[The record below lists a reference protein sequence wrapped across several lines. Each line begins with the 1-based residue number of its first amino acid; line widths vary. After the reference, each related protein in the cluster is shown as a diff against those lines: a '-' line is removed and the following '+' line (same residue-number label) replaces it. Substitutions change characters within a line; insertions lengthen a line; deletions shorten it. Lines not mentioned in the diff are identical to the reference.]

1 MFKGAKKE
9 DLRRIASE
17 LELCVSD
24 KLTVLDLMDLIK
36 NCDRYKNDPDSVH
49 ELANLIIE
57 ERKYDE
63 SQQLELEKIRK
74 KSKLDLEIARIRA
87 NDKDNN
93 TEVNCNDSFSVDS
106 LIKSIRTLTVKIPD
120 KPEGW
125 SFFFLS
131 LERAFA
137 AKSVTDKF
145 KPEILLNLLGEKAA
159 NIIIYLNDE
168 DLKNYDKIKSIIL
181 QEFEPTPQSCLEN
194 FKKATRQNCESH
206 VQFASRLTTN
216 WEYYL
221 KLRNVSNFEVLK
233 QLIVSDKIFSTLDK
247 ETASHISVRQADKWF
262 DPLTL
267 GKEIDLFYSSR
278 GKPLK
283 YKELGH
289 MQEVDEREER
299 GMYFIPHLGVYRSD
313 KKTSK
318 LRVVFNAS
326 SATTNGYSLNS
337 LQYNGGVAQNDLFSI
352 MVRFRKHI
360 FAFIADVQKMYRMIW
375 INPDQRKLQRIL
387 WRENMDEPI
396 KTFEL
401 STVTYGT
408 TSAPFLATRTLKQLA
423 LDEAGNF
430 PLGSS
435 VVMSDMYIDDV
446 LTGAETLL
454 EAKELKNQ
462 LINIF
467 AKGGMVLHK
476 WCGNN
481 TELIEVSENYDFSDS
496 SEIKVLGVY
505 WNPKHDCFSFRVKID
520 LHELNTKRDVLSTI
534 ARIYDPLGLLGPVV
548 AKAKFFLQKLW
559 MLKIDWTD
567 LLPDTINR
575 EWRQFVESLQV
586 VNDININRCIVV
598 EQPEVIELHGFSD
611 ASQSAYGAVVYC
623 KSITSDGKMLVHLI
637 ASKSRVAPTKQ
648 TTIPRLE
655 LCAAVLLAKLVH
667 RVKQALKLNV
677 TNTFLWSD
685 SMIVLS
691 WIRKESYQLKTF
703 VANRIATIQ
712 EMTSSEQWRYVA
724 TEDNPADFVSR
735 GMDSLKLKTCELW
748 WNGPKF
754 LMSNQYPQRQI
765 PVAVIKDPGELKNCS
780 DFSNF
785 FLDSATN
792 SFVNNLLNLSND
804 YFKIIRV
811 LSFICR
817 FVYNCKSKES
827 KGIGPLDLG
836 ELKKTEQLLLKLVQK
851 EEFKVEMNGIQN
863 SVMVSSNS
871 RVKTLNPFIDSE
883 GILRVGGRLR
893 NSDINYNQK
902 FPILLPSKHKLTYLI
917 VEYFHK
923 KFLHSG
929 PQSLLYQIRQNIWIL
944 NGRNICRKVVL
955 NCVNCCKANP
965 TCTDQIMADLPKD
978 RVIKNY
984 PFNVSAVH
992 LDIVTDLTSNAFI
1005 ATLKRFIFRRG
1016 RSITSIV
1023 EPDLTNLNENRLDN
1037 WQKITKI
1044 IQLIWKRWSVDY
1056 LNSLQ
1061 QRNKWHFEKKNAK
1074 IGDMVIIKEDNL
1086 PSCQWSLGRINNIYP
1101 GKDSKVRVVEVKTT
1115 RGCFKDERNSKPI
1128 IEFVGL
1134 RAKMYSML
1142 TPDSEKKTA
1151 KGASKVVIQQ
1161 KLKHSNYLQCL
1172 KECKSTKENMFLIK
1186 SENHDIY
1193 TIKRNK
1199 TALLS
1204 FDDKRYILDDNIGTF
1219 AYGHYKINEN
1229 SI

>member
-1 MFKGAKKE
+1 
-9 DLRRIASE
+9 
-17 LELCVSD
+17 
-24 KLTVLDLMDLIK
+24 
-36 NCDRYKNDPDSVH
+36 
-49 ELANLIIE
+49 
-57 ERKYDE
+57 
-63 SQQLELEKIRK
+63 
-74 KSKLDLEIARIRA
+74 
-87 NDKDNN
+87 
-93 TEVNCNDSFSVDS
+93 
-106 LIKSIRTLTVKIPD
+106 
-120 KPEGW
+120 
-125 SFFFLS
+125 
-131 LERAFA
+131 
-137 AKSVTDKF
+137 
-145 KPEILLNLLGEKAA
+145 
-159 NIIIYLNDE
+159 
-168 DLKNYDKIKSIIL
+168 
-181 QEFEPTPQSCLEN
+181 
-194 FKKATRQNCESH
+194 
-206 VQFASRLTTN
+206 
-216 WEYYL
+216 
-221 KLRNVSNFEVLK
+221 
-233 QLIVSDKIFSTLDK
+233 
-247 ETASHISVRQADKWF
+247 
-262 DPLTL
+262 
-267 GKEIDLFYSSR
+267 
-278 GKPLK
+278 
-283 YKELGH
+283 
-289 MQEVDEREER
+289 
-299 GMYFIPHLGVYRSD
+299 
-313 KKTSK
+313 
-318 LRVVFNAS
+318 
-326 SATTNGYSLNS
+326 
-337 LQYNGGVAQNDLFSI
+337 
-352 MVRFRKHI
+352 
-360 FAFIADVQKMYRMIW
+360 
-375 INPDQRKLQRIL
+375 
-387 WRENMDEPI
+387 MDEPI

-423 LDEAGNF
+423 LVEAENF

-446 LTGAETLL
+446 LT
-454 EAKELKNQ
+454 
-462 LINIF
+462 
-467 AKGGMVLHK
+467 
-476 WCGNN
+476 
-481 TELIEVSENYDFSDS
+481 DS

-520 LHELNTKRDVLSTI
+520 LHELNTKQDVLSTI
-534 ARIYDPLGLLGPVV
+534 ARIYNPLGLLGPVV
-548 AKAKFFLQKLW
+548 AKAKIFLQKSR

-611 ASQSAYGAVVYC
+611 ASQSAYGAVVYS
-623 KSITSDGKMLVHLI
+623 KSITSDRKMLVHLI

-685 SMIVLS
+685 SVIVLS
-691 WIRKESYQLKTF
+691 WIRKESYQLKAF

-804 YFKIIRV
+804 YFKINRV

-827 KGIGPLDLG
+827 KRIGPLDLR
-836 ELKKTEQLLLKLVQK
+836 ELKKAEQLLLKLVQK

-863 SVMVSSNS
+863 SAMVPSNS

-893 NSDINYNQK
+893 NSDINYIQK
-902 FPILLPSKHKLTYLI
+902 FPILLPSKHILTYLI

-929 PQSLLYQIRQNIWIL
+929 PQSLLYQIRQNFWIL
-944 NGRNICRKVVL
+944 NGRNICRKVVH
-955 NCVNCCKANP
+955 NCVICCKANP

-984 PFNVSAVH
+984 PFNVS
-992 LDIVTDLTSNAFI
+992 
-1005 ATLKRFIFRRG
+1005 G

-1023 EPDLTNLNENRLDN
+1023 ELDLTDLNENRLDN
-1037 WQKITKI
+1037 WQKTTKI
-1044 IQLIWKRWSVDY
+1044 VQLIWKRWSVDY

-1101 GKDSKVRVVEVKTT
+1101 GKDSKRTVTFSFRNEFHSFRTILDRVLGARAAGVHYRFISVWTLVPVRLGKQLSDHSTV
-1115 RGCFKDERNSKPI
+1115 DEMASEAADCRHTYTMANCPQRRLEKPG
-1128 IEFVGL
+1128 E
-1134 RAKMYSML
+1134 
-1142 TPDSEKKTA
+1142 EKKEKTRA
-1151 KGASKVVIQQ
+1151 GRFRKRRGESQSFLFRDADQESK
-1161 KLKHSNYLQCL
+1161 
-1172 KECKSTKENMFLIK
+1172 TRM
-1186 SENHDIY
+1186 
-1193 TIKRNK
+1193 RNN
-1199 TALLS
+1199 AL
-1204 FDDKRYILDDNIGTF
+1204 RTRPRQ
-1219 AYGHYKINEN
+1219 AVE
-1229 SI
+1229 

>member
-24 KLTVLDLMDLIK
+24 KLTVLDFMDLIK

-63 SQQLELEKIRK
+63 SQQLELEKIRE

-125 SFFFLS
+125 SFFFIIRTCICS
-131 LERAFA
+131 Q
-137 AKSVTDKF
+137 SVTDKF

-278 GKPLK
+278 GKPLMPRITDMIPSQPFNVSLGNFSREK
-283 YKELGH
+283 LADENFNIPGNIDLLLGAEIFYEILLPGQTNLLNTKLIFQNTVFGYIASGSIPVSSENKPHCGLIKDNVDLEETMRRFWEIENVEPETIKNKETII
-289 MQEVDEREER
+289 
-299 GMYFIPHLGVYRSD
+299 Y
-313 KKTSK
+313 
-318 LRVVFNAS
+318 
-326 SATTNGYSLNS
+326 
-337 LQYNGGVAQNDLFSI
+337 
-352 MVRFRKHI
+352 
-360 FAFIADVQKMYRMIW
+360 
-375 INPDQRKLQRIL
+375 QRKLQRIL

-408 TSAPFLATRTLKQLA
+408 TSAPYLATRTLKQLA

-467 AKGGMVLHK
+467 AKG
-476 WCGNN
+476 
-481 TELIEVSENYDFSDS
+481 DS

-534 ARIYDPLGLLGPVV
+534 ARIYDPLGLIGPVV
-548 AKAKFFLQKLW
+548 AKAKIFLQKLW

-677 TNTFLWSD
+677 TNTFFWSD

-785 FLDSATN
+785 FL
-792 SFVNNLLNLSND
+792 
-804 YFKIIRV
+804 I
-811 LSFICR
+811 
-817 FVYNCKSKES
+817 
-827 KGIGPLDLG
+827 
-836 ELKKTEQLLLKLVQK
+836 LLL
-851 EEFKVEMNGIQN
+851 
-863 SVMVSSNS
+863 
-871 RVKTLNPFIDSE
+871 TL
-883 GILRVGGRLR
+883 L
-893 NSDINYNQK
+893 
-902 FPILLPSKHKLTYLI
+902 
-917 VEYFHK
+917 
-923 KFLHSG
+923 
-929 PQSLLYQIRQNIWIL
+929 
-944 NGRNICRKVVL
+944 
-955 NCVNCCKANP
+955 
-965 TCTDQIMADLPKD
+965 
-978 RVIKNY
+978 
-984 PFNVSAVH
+984 
-992 LDIVTDLTSNAFI
+992 
-1005 ATLKRFIFRRG
+1005 
-1016 RSITSIV
+1016 
-1023 EPDLTNLNENRLDN
+1023 
-1037 WQKITKI
+1037 
-1044 IQLIWKRWSVDY
+1044 
-1056 LNSLQ
+1056 
-1061 QRNKWHFEKKNAK
+1061 
-1074 IGDMVIIKEDNL
+1074 
-1086 PSCQWSLGRINNIYP
+1086 
-1101 GKDSKVRVVEVKTT
+1101 
-1115 RGCFKDERNSKPI
+1115 
-1128 IEFVGL
+1128 
-1134 RAKMYSML
+1134 
-1142 TPDSEKKTA
+1142 
-1151 KGASKVVIQQ
+1151 
-1161 KLKHSNYLQCL
+1161 
-1172 KECKSTKENMFLIK
+1172 
-1186 SENHDIY
+1186 
-1193 TIKRNK
+1193 
-1199 TALLS
+1199 
-1204 FDDKRYILDDNIGTF
+1204 
-1219 AYGHYKINEN
+1219 
-1229 SI
+1229 

>member
-1 MFKGAKKE
+1 
-9 DLRRIASE
+9 
-17 LELCVSD
+17 
-24 KLTVLDLMDLIK
+24 
-36 NCDRYKNDPDSVH
+36 
-49 ELANLIIE
+49 
-57 ERKYDE
+57 
-63 SQQLELEKIRK
+63 
-74 KSKLDLEIARIRA
+74 
-87 NDKDNN
+87 
-93 TEVNCNDSFSVDS
+93 
-106 LIKSIRTLTVKIPD
+106 
-120 KPEGW
+120 
-125 SFFFLS
+125 
-131 LERAFA
+131 
-137 AKSVTDKF
+137 
-145 KPEILLNLLGEKAA
+145 
-159 NIIIYLNDE
+159 
-168 DLKNYDKIKSIIL
+168 
-181 QEFEPTPQSCLEN
+181 
-194 FKKATRQNCESH
+194 
-206 VQFASRLTTN
+206 
-216 WEYYL
+216 
-221 KLRNVSNFEVLK
+221 
-233 QLIVSDKIFSTLDK
+233 
-247 ETASHISVRQADKWF
+247 
-262 DPLTL
+262 
-267 GKEIDLFYSSR
+267 
-278 GKPLK
+278 
-283 YKELGH
+283 
-289 MQEVDEREER
+289 
-299 GMYFIPHLGVYRSD
+299 
-313 KKTSK
+313 
-318 LRVVFNAS
+318 
-326 SATTNGYSLNS
+326 
-337 LQYNGGVAQNDLFSI
+337 
-352 MVRFRKHI
+352 
-360 FAFIADVQKMYRMIW
+360 MIW

-467 AKGGMVLHK
+467 AKG
-476 WCGNN
+476 
-481 TELIEVSENYDFSDS
+481 DS

-548 AKAKFFLQKLW
+548 AKAKIFLQKLW

-765 PVAVIKDPGELKNCS
+765 PVAVIKDPG
-780 DFSNF
+780 
-785 FLDSATN
+785 
-792 SFVNNLLNLSND
+792 
-804 YFKIIRV
+804 
-811 LSFICR
+811 
-817 FVYNCKSKES
+817 
-827 KGIGPLDLG
+827 
-836 ELKKTEQLLLKLVQK
+836 
-851 EEFKVEMNGIQN
+851 
-863 SVMVSSNS
+863 
-871 RVKTLNPFIDSE
+871 
-883 GILRVGGRLR
+883 
-893 NSDINYNQK
+893 
-902 FPILLPSKHKLTYLI
+902 
-917 VEYFHK
+917 
-923 KFLHSG
+923 
-929 PQSLLYQIRQNIWIL
+929 
-944 NGRNICRKVVL
+944 
-955 NCVNCCKANP
+955 
-965 TCTDQIMADLPKD
+965 
-978 RVIKNY
+978 
-984 PFNVSAVH
+984 
-992 LDIVTDLTSNAFI
+992 
-1005 ATLKRFIFRRG
+1005 

-1101 GKDSKVRVVEVKTT
+1101 GKDSKRSECLRICVTSDSIECCGLMRTRPCVCLFRFQFTEDVAERGSKVSVEVGKRERPHDKACSAWPSRSPDLTT
-1115 RGCFKDERNSKPI
+1115 YDFYFWCFIKDWVYLPPLPAVLPNLGYM
-1128 IEFVGL
+1128 IEVAVVRIASDTMNEVWDEL
-1134 RAKMYSML
+1134 AYRL
-1142 TPDSEKKTA
+1142 DVCRVTN
-1151 KGASKVVIQQ
+1151 GADMEH
-1161 KLKHSNYLQCL
+1161 L
-1172 KECKSTKENMFLIK
+1172 
-1186 SENHDIY
+1186 
-1193 TIKRNK
+1193 
-1199 TALLS
+1199 
-1204 FDDKRYILDDNIGTF
+1204 
-1219 AYGHYKINEN
+1219 
-1229 SI
+1229 

>member
-1 MFKGAKKE
+1 
-9 DLRRIASE
+9 
-17 LELCVSD
+17 
-24 KLTVLDLMDLIK
+24 
-36 NCDRYKNDPDSVH
+36 
-49 ELANLIIE
+49 
-57 ERKYDE
+57 
-63 SQQLELEKIRK
+63 
-74 KSKLDLEIARIRA
+74 
-87 NDKDNN
+87 
-93 TEVNCNDSFSVDS
+93 
-106 LIKSIRTLTVKIPD
+106 
-120 KPEGW
+120 
-125 SFFFLS
+125 
-131 LERAFA
+131 
-137 AKSVTDKF
+137 
-145 KPEILLNLLGEKAA
+145 
-159 NIIIYLNDE
+159 
-168 DLKNYDKIKSIIL
+168 
-181 QEFEPTPQSCLEN
+181 
-194 FKKATRQNCESH
+194 
-206 VQFASRLTTN
+206 
-216 WEYYL
+216 
-221 KLRNVSNFEVLK
+221 
-233 QLIVSDKIFSTLDK
+233 
-247 ETASHISVRQADKWF
+247 
-262 DPLTL
+262 
-267 GKEIDLFYSSR
+267 
-278 GKPLK
+278 
-283 YKELGH
+283 
-289 MQEVDEREER
+289 
-299 GMYFIPHLGVYRSD
+299 
-313 KKTSK
+313 
-318 LRVVFNAS
+318 
-326 SATTNGYSLNS
+326 
-337 LQYNGGVAQNDLFSI
+337 
-352 MVRFRKHI
+352 
-360 FAFIADVQKMYRMIW
+360 MIW

-435 VVMSDMYIDDV
+435 VVMSDMYIDDI

-548 AKAKFFLQKLW
+548 AKAKIFLQKLW

-765 PVAVIKDPGELKNCS
+765 PVAVIKDP
-780 DFSNF
+780 
-785 FLDSATN
+785 
-792 SFVNNLLNLSND
+792 
-804 YFKIIRV
+804 
-811 LSFICR
+811 
-817 FVYNCKSKES
+817 
-827 KGIGPLDLG
+827 
-836 ELKKTEQLLLKLVQK
+836 
-851 EEFKVEMNGIQN
+851 
-863 SVMVSSNS
+863 
-871 RVKTLNPFIDSE
+871 
-883 GILRVGGRLR
+883 
-893 NSDINYNQK
+893 
-902 FPILLPSKHKLTYLI
+902 
-917 VEYFHK
+917 
-923 KFLHSG
+923 
-929 PQSLLYQIRQNIWIL
+929 
-944 NGRNICRKVVL
+944 
-955 NCVNCCKANP
+955 
-965 TCTDQIMADLPKD
+965 
-978 RVIKNY
+978 
-984 PFNVSAVH
+984 AVH
-992 LDIVTDLTSNAFI
+992 LDIVIDLTSNAFI
-1005 ATLKRFIFRRG
+1005 ATLKRFIFRRGKCAKLYSDNATNFVGVNIELKKCLIWCKPDEALASYMASEGIDWKFLPPRAPHFGGLWEAGVKSFKFYLKRVVGNIRLTYEEFLTVIIQIEGMLNSRPLVPLSSDLDDLNVLTPSHFLIG

-1115 RGCFKDERNSKPI
+1115 RGIFKRPISKLCLLPI
-1128 IEFVGL
+1128 ETVC
-1134 RAKMYSML
+1134 
-1142 TPDSEKKTA
+1142 
-1151 KGASKVVIQQ
+1151 V
-1161 KLKHSNYLQCL
+1161 
-1172 KECKSTKENMFLIK
+1172 
-1186 SENHDIY
+1186 
-1193 TIKRNK
+1193 
-1199 TALLS
+1199 
-1204 FDDKRYILDDNIGTF
+1204 
-1219 AYGHYKINEN
+1219 
-1229 SI
+1229 